1 MLQSNQKSYAAEK
14 MNEQQIDQLSH
25 ALYSYCKVMS
35 VPKMGAAPAV
45 ITILTGLIATLLFAA
60 LGESLLTAVA
70 IGAPI
75 SAVFAFL
82 FWLAYRYRVGAS
94 KRLNSYLAEDGGRIM
109 FSDFASAQPCMGDQF
124 RLGRHYLFINNGAV
138 LRLDSI
144 TDIVRVAT
152 RSGVGVSVTV
162 NDENGSM
169 SLPLCRVHR
178 PNDRAEIDEIRKAV
192 LQRKLSE

>member
-1 MLQSNQKSYAAEK
+1 
-14 MNEQQIDQLSH
+14 
-25 ALYSYCKVMS
+25 
-35 VPKMGAAPAV
+35 MGAAPAV